1 MAKPRV
7 VAGSH
12 AAAPQRAARKTA
24 RTHLYQ
30 LEFIPE
36 DDGSW
41 TVDVPDLP
49 GCVTWGK
56 TREEAIRNA
65 HDAVLLYVEALR
77 GEGSP
82 IPHGV
87 ALLERPAIAVTV

>member
-1 MAKPRV
+1 MARAKTTRR
-7 VAGSH
+7 
-12 AAAPQRAARKTA
+12 QRSATPKRHGRNVT

-30 LEFIPE
+30 LDFIPE

-41 TVDVPDLP
+41 TIDVPDLP

-56 TREEAIRNA
+56 TKEEALRNA
-65 HDAVLLYVEALR
+65 HDAILLYIDVLR
-77 GEGSP
+77 EEGSP

-87 ALLERPAIAVTV
+87 AVLERPAIAVTV